1 MNDINIITQRLDSIA
16 AKLDLLYTSSPDF
29 GNHNFL
35 GHDFGWISVLSLVI
49 AIGAL
54 GFGAWGTL
62 SQRETQ
68 KNTSNMTSANIEFKL
83 FDLIRHFY
91 RNLVVTCAMETK
103 LNKYY
108 KDQKGH
114 YTGYPSEE
122 HFLKLAPPRD
132 WMKMVNHQELNKI
145 LGSERDNKGKETLV
159 TLANLEVLFR
169 NYEIEFQVACN
180 HFKDKS
186 LATVVKQRDLSTL
199 KLKAWVLAKNIYYV
213 LIHYRKAT
221 HGIDYDTTNQE
232 VQYYVMKHRKYIDT
246 QAEKKPEKLAHY
258 NEKDLKF
265 FAEILFEND
274 EKFINDFNDD
284 VNIECG
290 KNGDGSDKI
299 FIISY

>member
-1 MNDINIITQRLDSIA
+1 
-16 AKLDLLYTSSPDF
+16 
-29 GNHNFL
+29 
-35 GHDFGWISVLSLVI
+35 
-49 AIGAL
+49 
-54 GFGAWGTL
+54 
-62 SQRETQ
+62 
-68 KNTSNMTSANIEFKL
+68 
-83 FDLIRHFY
+83 
-91 RNLVVTCAMETK
+91 METK

-114 YTGYPSEE
+114 YTGDPSEE

-132 WMKMVNHQELNKI
+132 WMKMVNHQELNKT
-145 LGSERDNKGKETLV
+145 LNGSKDSEDAAPV

-199 KLKAWVLAKNIYYV
+199 KLKAWVLAKKTYEV
-213 LIHYRKAT
+213 LKLYQFAT
-221 HGIDYDTTNQE
+221 NGIDSDTTKQE
-232 VQYYVMKHRKYIDT
+232 VQEYVKKHMNYIDT
-246 QAEKKPEKLAHY
+246 QTEKKPEKLAHY

-265 FAEILFEND
+265 FAELFEND

-290 KNGDGSDKI
+290 KNAEGSDKI

>member
-1 MNDINIITQRLDSIA
+1 MNDINTIIERLDSIA
-16 AKLDLLYTSSPDF
+16 AKLDILYASSPDF

-68 KNTSNMTSANIEFKL
+68 KNTSNMTSENIKFQLK
-83 FDLIRHFY
+83 DLIRHFY
-91 RNLVVTCAMETK
+91 RNLVATCAMETK

-132 WMKMVNHQELNKI
+132 WMKMVNHQELNKT
-145 LGSERDNKGKETLV
+145 LNGSKDSEDAAPV

-199 KLKAWVLAKNIYYV
+199 KLKAWVLAKKTYEV
-213 LIHYRKAT
+213 LKLYQFAT
-221 HGIDYDTTNQE
+221 NGIDSDTTKQE
-232 VQYYVMKHRKYIDT
+232 VQEYVKKHMNYIDT
-246 QAEKKPEKLAHY
+246 QTEKKPEKLAHY

-265 FAEILFEND
+265 FAELFEND

-290 KNGDGSDKI
+290 KNAEGSDKI